1 MANETTETKITEEA
15 QANVETDIKA
25 DAAETKAE
33 AKKSVNPKH
42 IRIISA
48 IVAVIAVALNVLYT
62 YSAVAKPN
70 VQKMEA
76 ASGTDVVSGTDA
88 TSGTDLVISETDTE
102 AEQSVSETDTEETEK
117 EPIFGEVELPYY
129 ITVDKV
135 GKIVSIYTLNEEG
148 KYETLV
154 RQCICATGKS
164 VDKMPNGY
172 YPLKNSKY
180 KWNVVT
186 ANDEVMRVQYSTR
199 ISGDYLFH
207 SVPYTEMEKDKL
219 DLRQYKNLGKT
230 NAGGYIWLTVECA
243 KWIYDNCPAGTPV
256 RIFEG
261 SYDAEL
267 VEKLRPA
274 EPTDRWDPTDPDNP
288 NCIPQYD
295 VSKEPKPVTEAMIYE
310 NAFEWAEECGW
321 TK

>member
-1 MANETTETKITEEA
+1 MAKETTETRITEEA
-15 QANVETDIKA
+15 QINAETDIKTE
-25 DAAETKAE
+25 AAESNVE
-33 AKKSVNPKH
+33 SQKSTSPKY
-42 IRIISA
+42 IRVISA
-48 IVAVIAVALNVLYT
+48 ILAFAAVVLNVLYT
-62 YSAVAKPN
+62 YSAVSKSDI
-70 VQKMEA
+70 QKMNAYE
-76 ASGTDVVSGTDA
+76 SGTDA
-88 TSGTDLVISETDTE
+88 VSITDTTSKTDLIIISETDTS
-102 AEQSVSETDTEETEK
+102 AEQETQAEEK
-117 EPIFGEVELPYY
+117 EPTFGEVELPYY

-180 KWNVVT
+180 KWNVIT

-230 NAGGYIWLTVECA
+230 GAGGYIWLTVECA

-288 NCIPQYD
+288 NCTPQYD

-310 NAFEWAEECGW
+310 NAFEWAEECSW
-321 TK
+321 T